1 MKSKQSTWRR
11 LILALLF
18 AVSALVLFGR
28 AVRPPSVAMSFQ
40 GRQVVE
46 DLPKNVPLKVKLK
59 AEKEPKFKDMS
70 NPDWLGDFELE
81 VTNTSD
87 RPIYFLEF
95 WLMLPEIRTPDN
107 NPIAFSLR
115 YGRGD
120 FVIQETLRNDT
131 DVPIKPGETYAFI
144 IPVEQTRGWHQFKSK
159 GSVPDPD
166 KVKIQFIQLSFGD
179 GTGFK
184 SGGSVYPP
192 KRAGS
197 SVSSCR
203 EGPDEIQK
211 AFARNPRTAFPALR
225 EQLLVRKPVLNVPA
239 NFLVKSSYIR
249 PEPAAPSDINCPG
262 TDCIFAKNATYICV
276 CKNDARTFQVVGSS
290 DTQAE
295 CSHYVPASVFCDA
308 FGVWCT
314 QFNLIPCASPTPDPN
329 AQPTCDPN
337 TKKNDLNCYCDT
349 IPVTVGGNPQWAC
362 FCYLPTDYGT
372 FLPGRPAD
380 YIEFPG
386 TRGYAG
392 CPANMINYNATD
404 CCACSLVTTCPD
416 GSRPNKDTC
425 ECPTP
430 TPTPP
435 TNPSDC
441 ILVGWSWNY
450 SNYTCN
456 PSPVECPGLCTDP
469 QYSYN
474 AQDWCLYRTGC
485 PDGFTADGNGCCRIS
500 ESPILIDVAGN
511 GFELTD
517 KVNGVSF
524 DFRGTGTPQ
533 QLSWTA
539 RGSDDSWLVLDR
551 NGNGVIDNGGEL
563 FGNKTPQ
570 PPTLDPNGFI
580 ALAEYDKANNGG
592 NGDGIIDAHDSA
604 YFVLRLWRDTNHDG
618 VSQPSEL
625 RTLSSAGVA
634 SISLDYQLSKKTD
647 QFGNQFRYRAKVDDA
662 KHKKVGRWAWDVFL
676 VSQ

>member
-1 MKSKQSTWRR
+1 
-11 LILALLF
+11 L
-18 AVSALVLFGR
+18 
-28 AVRPPSVAMSFQ
+28 
-40 GRQVVE
+40 
-46 DLPKNVPLKVKLK
+46 
-59 AEKEPKFKDMS
+59 
-70 NPDWLGDFELE
+70 
-81 VTNTSD
+81 
-87 RPIYFLEF
+87 
-95 WLMLPEIRTPDN
+95 TP
-107 NPIAFSLR
+107 
-115 YGRGD
+115 
-120 FVIQETLRNDT
+120 
-131 DVPIKPGETYAFI
+131 
-144 IPVEQTRGWHQFKSK
+144 
-159 GSVPDPD
+159 
-166 KVKIQFIQLSFGD
+166 
-179 GTGFK
+179 
-184 SGGSVYPP
+184 
-192 KRAGS
+192 
-197 SVSSCR
+197 
-203 EGPDEIQK
+203 
-211 AFARNPRTAFPALR
+211 
-225 EQLLVRKPVLNVPA
+225 
-239 NFLVKSSYIR
+239 SSYIEPR
-249 PEPAAPSDINCPG
+249 EPEPPTPSDINCPG
-262 TDCIFAKNATYICV
+262 TDCSYTKFATYICV
-276 CKNDARTFQVVGSS
+276 CFNEAETFQVVGSADPEGACQLS
-290 DTQAE
+290 YRNDFLCGGLGVYCVQWE
-295 CSHYVPASVFCDA
+295 LVPC
-308 FGVWCT
+308 G
-314 QFNLIPCASPTPDPN
+314 SPTPTPSSSPSPE
-329 AQPTCDPN
+329 PTCDSNERPN
-337 TKKNDLNCYCDT
+337 STNCYCLQL
-349 IPVTVGGNPQWAC
+349 PQPMGGVWNC
-362 FCYLPTDYGT
+362 GCLLPSESGAYEGKHANYV
-372 FLPGRPAD
+372 L
-380 YIEFPG
+380 YPG
-386 TRGYAG
+386 TQGVAG
-392 CPANMINYNATD
+392 CPSNMINYNGSD
-404 CCACSLVTTCPD
+404 CCACVFATCLD
-416 GSRPNKDTC
+416 GSRPNSQTC

-441 ILVGWSWNY
+441 ILIGWSWNY

-456 PSPVECPGLCTDP
+456 PFPVECPGLCTDP

-485 PDGFTADGNGCCRIS
+485 PDGFTADGSGCCRVS
-500 ESPILIDVAGN
+500 DSPILIDVAGN

-647 QFGNQFRYRAKVDDA
+647 QFGNQFRYRARVDDA